1 MVRALPELTS
11 TLSVAGDFRWAV
23 DSAASARADSPVPE
37 PALLSVRVPT
47 DAPAKMQPAI
57 NTSHRATMVRG
68 WRAEA
73 PEI

>member
-1 MVRALPELTS
+1 MR
-11 TLSVAGDFRWAV
+11 
-23 DSAASARADSPVPE
+23 SAASARADSPVPD

-73 PEI
+73 PEIELTVPGRGAPMAHFRSGM